1 MTLGKDKFSLSLK
14 NKIKIKEKLYDDC
27 IWLKNNYNIDY
38 TNLDIM
44 ETEALSWDD
53 ESIKNLDNL
62 IDSVDK
68 LNLEQITLLKKFKLK
83 LARSG

>member
-1 MTLGKDKFSLSLK
+1 
-14 NKIKIKEKLYDDC
+14 
-27 IWLKNNYNIDY
+27 
-38 TNLDIM
+38 M

-68 LNLEQITLLKKFKLK
+68 LNLEQITLLKKFKRK
-83 LARSG
+83 LSRGGDL